1 MRKRRIL
8 IATLFVLIFVST
20 VMLTSCG
27 QSGTSTSNDDGV
39 VTFTWWNAHGEDSI
53 YYSDYSENPV
63 VNYLTEY
70 KTWGSN
76 DSKIAFDFHIPPAGT
91 QLDNVVT
98 MIATGDY
105 TDIIDMSYYTRAGS
119 VVELYEDGICMDITE
134 YVEKYMPNY
143 LAFLDE
149 NPSYKMTATNYADG
163 EARYLQ
169 IYTYQDSVPE
179 QWGGWQYR
187 RDWIVKYG
195 KNPDT
200 GQPFTGGYV
209 EPMGVDTWTDDVVFP
224 SGGTDPIYIS
234 DWEWMLDI
242 FSTALEEEGIT
253 DGYGMSIDY
262 TGHYGTGDLVCAFGG
277 GSSSWYINE
286 DTVEFGGNSDD
297 FRAYLQAMNTWYENG
312 WIDKGFAENSSDIFY
327 RIDSTSVH
335 QGKVG
340 LFYEAMGTLGSLLDI
355 SNGLP
360 NSPENGYTNGIMMF
374 GASNPINDIYGG
386 LEQQGNEPYTM
397 YQVSQ
402 EFSSFIITDKA
413 KEKDLE
419 VLFTYLDFLFST
431 EDENVGLAYGLNKDQ
446 YDISQDEFYTKYGL
460 NEGAYEIVETDDGAK
475 YKFVYLL
482 AEDTFLRNAA
492 IMNRL
497 GRLNFP
503 SKTYST
509 NNWVTQAATDIWV
522 KYLNT
527 GFFKTSF
534 NSQRSAEETKTYSK
548 IQNNVEEFM
557 SKNIPKFIMDLDDPF
572 SDEQWEAYVN
582 AVGKY
587 KPETNVEIMQGI
599 YDRLN

>member
-8 IATLFVLIFVST
+8 VVSLLIFCFISL
-20 VMLTSCG
+20 MLFTACG
-27 QSGTSTSNDDGV
+27 NSIKSSDSDGV
-39 VTFTWWNAHGEDSI
+39 VTFSWWNANGEDSI

-63 VNYLTEY
+63 INYLTEY
-70 KTWGSN
+70 KTWGPN
-76 DSKIAFDFHIPPAGT
+76 ETKIAFDFHIPPSGT

-105 TDIIDMSYYTRAGS
+105 TDIIDMSYYTRTGS
-119 VVELYEDGICMDITE
+119 VVELYEDGICMDITG

-143 LAFLDE
+143 MAFLDK
-149 NPSYKMTATNYADG
+149 NPSYKITATNYVEG

-169 IYTYQDSVPE
+169 IYTYQDSIPE

-195 KNPDT
+195 TNPET
-200 GQPFTGGYV
+200 GAQFTGGYQV
-209 EPMGVDTWTDDVVFP
+209 PMDVDTWTDDVVFP
-224 SGGTDPIYIS
+224 SGGTDPVYIS

-242 FSTALEEEGIT
+242 FSIAHEKEGIS
-253 DGYGMSIDY
+253 DGYGMSISY
-262 TGHYGTGDLVCAFGG
+262 TGHYTTGDLVSAFGG
-277 GSSSWYINE
+277 GSSSWYMDG

-297 FRAYLQAMNTWYENG
+297 FRVYLQAMNTWYENG
-312 WIDKGFAENSSDIFY
+312 WIDEGFAENSSDIFY

-355 SNGLP
+355 SEGLP
-360 NSPENGYTNGIMMF
+360 NNPENGYTNGIMVF
-374 GASNPINDIYGG
+374 GASAPINDIYGG
-386 LEQQGNEPYTM
+386 HEQQEIKPFTM
-397 YQVSQ
+397 YQVTQ
-402 EFSSFIITDKA
+402 EFSSIIITDKA
-413 KEKDLE
+413 ADKDLE
-419 VLFTYLDFLFST
+419 VLFTFLDSLYST
-431 EDENVGLAYGLNKDQ
+431 EDENVGLSFGLNKEQ
-446 YDISQDEFYTKYGL
+446 YDLTQNELYTKYGL
-460 NEGAYEIVETDDGAK
+460 TEGAYEIVETDEGMK
-475 YKFVYLL
+475 YKYVDLL
-482 AEDTFLRNAA
+482 AEDTFIRNAL

-497 GRLNFP
+497 NRLNFP
-503 SKTYST
+503 SKTFST
-509 NNWVTQAATDIWV
+509 NNWVTKAATESWV
-522 KYLNT
+522 KYVST

-534 NSQRSAEETKTYSK
+534 HSQRTAEETKTYSK

-582 AVGKY
+582 AIGKY